1 LIEVTCMFHEI
12 LEKIDSLGIFCDGLL
27 VVDTEGYIISCRES
41 STNNPSRLYHT
52 DELVGRH
59 LFEAYPSLN
68 ASNSTLY
75 KALRGVPTYNL
86 LQHHVNFRGETFS
99 TYETSMALKSD
110 GKIIGAVSFT
120 KFEDRLP
127 SEIQLETSVLSE
139 TPVHEAMQHLVG
151 DSLPMQMTKTRIHQ
165 ISKSD
170 ASVLLFGATGTG
182 KGVAA
187 RAIHQMSNR
196 ASRPFIEQNCAAIPA
211 NLLESLF
218 FGTVKGSYTGATD
231 TEGIFRQCN
240 GGTLFLDEI
249 NSMDLNLQAKL
260 LKVLESGKITPV
272 GGKKTYEVNVRVIA
286 ATNEHPIACI
296 ESGNMRSDLFYRLSA
311 VQLEMPPLSQR
322 LSDIP
327 LLCDHFIDF
336 YRQTTGQR
344 IFYIDSS
351 VLDAFRQY
359 SWPGNVREL
368 KNLIEGAFV
377 YADSD
382 TIQLKDLPSYLF
394 DPRWTQL
401 TSGEWFSGAEA
412 PVAVKNTIADQ
423 MLPEIPDDL
432 PLKEAM
438 AILEKQL
445 LSQRMK
451 QFKTKKAL
459 AENLGISRQALDV
472 KLNKYNL

>member
-1 LIEVTCMFHEI
+1 MFHEI
-12 LEKIDSLGIFCDGLL
+12 LKKIDSLGIFCDGIL
-27 VVDTEGYIISCRES
+27 VVDTEGYIVSCRES
-41 STNNPSRLYHT
+41 SSNNLSRLYHT

-68 ASNSTLY
+68 VSNSTLY

-86 LQHHVNFRGETFS
+86 LQHHINFRGEKFS
-99 TYETSMALKSD
+99 TYETSMPLKSD
-110 GKIIGAVSFT
+110 SKIIGAVSFT

-127 SEIQLETSVLSE
+127 IEIQLEQSVLSE
-139 TPVHEAMQHLVG
+139 SPIHEAMQQLVG
-151 DSLPMQMTKTRIHQ
+151 DSLPMQMAKTRIHQ
-165 ISKSD
+165 ISRSD
-170 ASVLLFGATGTG
+170 SSVLLFGATGTG

-187 RAIHQMSNR
+187 RAIHQMSSR

-218 FGTVKGSYTGATD
+218 FGTVKGSYTGAID
-231 TEGIFRQCN
+231 SEGIFRQCS

-260 LKVLESGKITPV
+260 LKVLESGQVTPV
-272 GGKKTYEVNVRVIA
+272 GGKKSYAVNVRVIA
-286 ATNEHPIACI
+286 ATNDHPIACI
-296 ESGNMRSDLFYRLSA
+296 ETGKMRSDLFYRLSA
-311 VQLEMPPLSQR
+311 VQLEMPPLVQR

-327 LLCDHFIDF
+327 LLCDHFINY
-336 YRQTTGQR
+336 YRNTTGQR
-344 IFYIDSS
+344 IFHIDSS
-351 VLDAFRQY
+351 VLDVFRQY

-382 TIQLKDLPSYLF
+382 TIELKDLPSYLF

-401 TSGEWFSGAEA
+401 TSGDFLSGMGTPITGEA
-412 PVAVKNTIADQ
+412 TT
-423 MLPEIPDDL
+423 LPDNSPISDLSEIPDDI

-438 AILEKQL
+438 ALLEKQL
-445 LSQRMK
+445 IARRMNRYR
-451 QFKTKKAL
+451 TKKAL
-459 AENLGISRQALDV
+459 AENLGISRQALDI
-472 KLNKYNL
+472 KLNKYGL